1 MLTYRFYFFP
11 FTSKVGPNDNMA
23 PPSRAKGGAM
33 APVAPPC
40 GRQWKFCVHIY
51 QPLPSNLFNVFFEN
65 FDFERGNFEKEKNV
79 KIFGNFE
86 EFSKFAK
93 SEIAVL

>member
-1 MLTYRFYFFP
+1 M
-11 FTSKVGPNDNMA
+11 TSACFRHVLCDISAIFEDIDLKL
-23 PPSRAKGGAM
+23 
-33 APVAPPC
+33 
-40 GRQWKFCVHIY
+40 CVHIY

-65 FDFERGNFEKEKNV
+65 FDFEGGNFEKEKNV

-93 SEIAVL
+93 SELAVL